1 MLSCRGSIGNA
12 AEIIYFELGGE
23 EKIMAR
29 AEAGGRGTDGL
40 AASRALPRTKRD
52 LYYGGEWRSA
62 RSGATTDVRNPANGE
77 SLGNVAW
84 ADAEDVDRAVLAAH
98 QGFAKWR
105 TATPLERAVI
115 LRRAA
120 AVIRSHAHEIAVID
134 STDTGVPYSRIAG
147 DVEAS
152 ALAFEFFAGLV
163 TEVKGATIPVGN
175 DNLNYTLRE
184 PLGVVVRINAYNHP
198 FLFAAQHASAP
209 LAVGNSVIMKPPE
222 QAPLSTLYLAEL
234 IGDLFPPGVI
244 SILPGGRECGEALVA
259 HPKVAKVGLVGSI
272 PTGKAILKGA
282 ADTLKKVSL
291 ELGGKNALIAYA
303 DANLTKLVPGIIK
316 GMNFAFLGQSCGST
330 SRVFLHESIH
340 DRVLE
345 RVVESVRGM
354 KFGDPVDPATE
365 MGCLISQAQLDKVIH
380 YVELAKQG
388 GARLVLG
395 GKRPS
400 EGGLAKGFYFEPTV
414 FADVTPEMRIAREEV
429 FGPVLSIL
437 KWRDEEEMFKAVNEL
452 DYGLSASIWTSNL
465 SIAHRAA
472 ARVEAGYVWVNDAGP
487 HYYGVPFGGYKQS
500 GLGREE
506 SIEELLD
513 NTQIKNVNVNLDS
526 HSRP

>member
-1 MLSCRGSIGNA
+1 
-12 AEIIYFELGGE
+12 
-23 EKIMAR
+23 MAG
-29 AEAGGRGTDGL
+29 AEASRRETDRVTV
-40 AASRALPRTKRD
+40 SRALPRTKRD
-52 LYYGGEWRSA
+52 LYYGGEWRAA
-62 RSGATTDVRNPANGE
+62 RSGATADVRNPANGE
-77 SLGNVAW
+77 SLGQVAW
-84 ADAEDVDRAVLAAH
+84 ADAEDVDWAVLAAYE
-98 QGFAKWR
+98 GFLKWR
-105 TATPLERAVI
+105 TTTPLERATI

-120 AVIRSHAHEIAVID
+120 AVIRAHAHEIAVID
-134 STDTGVPYSRIAG
+134 SIDTGVPYSRIAG

-163 TEVKGATIPVGN
+163 TEVKGVTIPVGN

-209 LAVGNSVIMKPPE
+209 LAVGNSVVMKPPE

-244 SILPGGRECGEALVA
+244 GVLPGGRECGEALVA
-259 HPKVAKVGLVGSI
+259 HRKVAKVGLVGSV

-291 ELGGKNALIAYA
+291 ELGGKNALIAYPDA
-303 DANLTKLVPGIIK
+303 DLAKLVPGIMK

-340 DRVLE
+340 DQVLK
-345 RVVESVRGM
+345 RVVEKVRAM

-365 MGCLISQAQLDKVIH
+365 MGCLISQAQLDKVIE

-395 GKRPS
+395 GRRPT
-400 EGGLAKGFYFEPTV
+400 EGSLAKGFYFEPTI

-437 KWRDEEEMFKAVNEL
+437 KWRDEEAMFRAVNEL
-452 DYGLSASIWTSNL
+452 DYGLSASIWTTNL
-465 SIAHRAA
+465 SVAHRAA
-472 ARVEAGYVWVNDAGP
+472 ARVEAGYVWVNSAATH
-487 HYYGVPFGGYKQS
+487 HYGAPFGGYKQS

-506 SIEELLD
+506 SFEELLD
-513 NTQIKNVNVNLDS
+513 NTQIKNVNVSLDNTPLS
-526 HSRP
+526 AARG

>member
-1 MLSCRGSIGNA
+1 MPKSDTL
-12 AEIIYFELGGE
+12 
-23 EKIMAR
+23 R
-29 AEAGGRGTDGL
+29 AI
-40 AASRALPRTKRD
+40 PQVQKR
-52 LYYGGEWRSA
+52 LYYGGEWHDAS
-62 RSGATTDVRNPANGE
+62 SGRTVEVRNPATAE
-77 SLGNVAW
+77 ALGQVSW
-84 ADAEDVDRAVLAAH
+84 AGAVDVDRAVTAAH
-98 QGFAKWR
+98 EGFQRWR
-105 TATPLERAVI
+105 RTSPLERAAV
-115 LRRAA
+115 LRRGAA
-120 AVIRSHAHEIAVID
+120 IIRSRAREIASID
-134 STDTGVPYSRIAG
+134 AADSGVPFKITVA
-147 DVEAS
+147 DVEDG

-184 PLGVVVRINAYNHP
+184 PLGVVARINSYNHP
-198 FLFAAQHASAP
+198 FFYATSHSAP
-209 LAVGNSVIMKPPE
+209 PLATGNAVVIKPPD
-222 QAPLSTLYLAEL
+222 QAPLSSLYLAEL

-244 SILPGGRECGEALVA
+244 SVLPGGRECGEALTT
-259 HPKVAKVGLVGSI
+259 HPGVSKVGLIGSI
-272 PTGKAILKGA
+272 LTGKAVLKGA

-291 ELGGKNALIAYA
+291 ELGGKNALIAYPDA
-303 DANLTKLVPGIIK
+303 DVTKLVPGVMK

-340 DRVLE
+340 DKVLE
-345 RVVESVRGM
+345 RLVESVRAM

-380 YVELAKQG
+380 YVEVAKQG

-395 GKRPS
+395 GKRPT
-400 EGGLAKGFYFEPTV
+400 EGKLAKGFYFEPTI

-437 KWRDEEEMFKAVNEL
+437 KWRDEGEMFKAVNEL

-472 ARVEAGYVWVNDAGP
+472 ARIEAGYVWINDAGP

-506 SIEELLD
+506 SFEELLD
-513 NTQIKNVNVNLDS
+513 NTQIKNVNVSLDGP
-526 HSRP
+526 SRP